1 MKHKRREHRDYGQA
15 CALATTLDI
24 LGERWTLLL
33 IRELMAGPRRFRD
46 LLANLSGIGS
56 NLLAARL
63 SFLQRNRII
72 ERVSTLPSS
81 SAYRL
86 TEAGRALEP
95 ALVELARWGNR
106 YGRPPRMNDH
116 WSPFWNNL
124 AFKARFDGSKVGNL
138 RGVFSFSIGG
148 YEHYFVMGRKRIKF
162 FEGIPPNYHVRME
175 CTPQQF
181 QQLASAPH
189 DRLFRIM
196 EQEKLQVQGNLTA
209 FCRFLEAFT

>member
-1 MKHKRREHRDYGQA
+1 M
-15 CALATTLDI
+15 LATALDI
-24 LGERWTLLL
+24 VGQRWTLLL

-63 SFLQRNRII
+63 SFLERDRII
-72 ERVSTLPSS
+72 EKVSILPNST
-81 SAYRL
+81 AYRL

-106 YGRPPRMNDH
+106 YGRPTKTKDH

-124 AFKARFDGSKVGNL
+124 AFKARFDSSKVGNL

-148 YEHYFVMGRKRIKF
+148 YEHYFVIGRKRIAF
-162 FEGIPPNYHVRME
+162 FEGSPPHYHVRIE

-181 QQLASAPH
+181 QQLASVPR
-189 DRLFRIM
+189 DRLFHVMKR
-196 EQEKLQVQGNLTA
+196 EKLRVLGNPVV
-209 FCRFLEAFT
+209 FGRFLEAFA